1 MAAEKVEKAVKAL
14 LNYLYHKRLRI
25 ERKHKKS
32 QFSGIGIEV
41 TYSNQ
46 HGEVLSIS
54 CDADIPLFPM
64 LDNS

>member
-1 MAAEKVEKAVKAL
+1 MPQVGAGAAAEKVEKAVKAL

-41 TYSNQ
+41 SYNNQ
-46 HGEVLSIS
+46 QVRFCLSHVTQIS
-54 CDADIPLFPM
+54 L
-64 LDNS
+64 

>member
-1 MAAEKVEKAVKAL
+1 MPQVGAGAAAEKVEKAVKAL

-41 TYSNQ
+41 SYNNPR
-46 HGEVLSIS
+46 GGFAYL
-54 CDADIPLFPM
+54 M
-64 LDNS
+64 